1 MNMIR
6 RLKDWSNT
14 FEYFSDSYL
23 LFNKMKSAYY
33 LLK

>member
-14 FEYFSDSYL
+14 FEYFSDSY
-23 LFNKMKSAYY
+23 MKSAYY
-33 LLK
+33 LLE